1 MLHSPARPSE
11 LDRTITP
18 RTREGKTR
26 YMPRPIWKG
35 AITFGMISI
44 PVKLYGATESKDL
57 AFNTLHAE
65 CKSRLKQKRWCP
77 VHDREVT
84 ADEVVRAYEYVK
96 DQYIEIL
103 DEDLEA
109 MPMPSKHTI
118 ELTSFVKQSDIDPVY
133 FERTYYLEPDQVG
146 LKPHALLMRA
156 LKTKG
161 VCAVAKVALR
171 NKESLCVLR
180 TGDNNVLMLET
191 LYYPDEIRTA
201 ELPSAPDVMVSQPE
215 LNMALSLVEMLEE
228 PFDPK
233 KYHDQYRNAL
243 LDVIEAKRTGHELV
257 ATPETPAPQTV
268 DLMAALKASLEAA
281 RKGKSDS
288 DAAVAS
294 GADGAAAKAKAKG
307 KGKTKDEPEEAEE
320 ELAAAF

>member
-1 MLHSPARPSE
+1 MA
-11 LDRTITP
+11 
-18 RTREGKTR
+18 
-26 YMPRPIWKG
+26 RPIWKG

-96 DQYIEIL
+96 DQYIEVL
-103 DEDLEA
+103 DEDLDK

-146 LKPHALLMRA
+146 LKPYALLLRA
-156 LKTKG
+156 LKTKQ
-161 VCAVAKVALR
+161 VSAVAKIALR

-180 TGDNNVLMLET
+180 PSENNLLMLET

-201 ELPSAPDVMVSQPE
+201 DLQAAPDVMVSQPE

-233 KYHDQYRNAL
+233 KYHDEYRNAL
-243 LDVIEAKRTGHELV
+243 LEVIEAKRTGQELV
-257 ATPETPAPQTV
+257 AAPETPMPQTV

-281 RKGKSDS
+281 KKGK
-288 DAAVAS
+288 AVAE
-294 GADGAAAKAKAKG
+294 AEPAAEAKKRG
-307 KGKTKDEPEEAEE
+307 KKKDEPEQEE
-320 ELAAAF
+320 ELAVAF

>member
-1 MLHSPARPSE
+1 
-11 LDRTITP
+11 
-18 RTREGKTR
+18 
-26 YMPRPIWKG
+26 MPRPIWKG

-103 DEDLEA
+103 DEDLEK

-133 FERTYYLEPDQVG
+133 FERTYYLEPDDIG
-146 LKPHALLMRA
+146 LKPYALLMRA
-156 LKTKG
+156 LKTKQ
-161 VCAVAKVALR
+161 VAAVAKVALR

-180 TGDNNVLMLET
+180 PSENNLLMLET

-201 ELPSAPDVMVSQPE
+201 EVQAAPDVMVSQPE

-233 KYHDQYRNAL
+233 KYHDEYRNAL
-243 LDVIEAKRTGHELV
+243 LEVIEAKRTGQELV
-257 ATPETPAPQTV
+257 ATPEAPLPQTV

-281 RKGKSDS
+281 KKGK
-288 DAAVAS
+288 AVAET
-294 GADGAAAKAKAKG
+294 AEAAPAPAAAKKGGKKA
-307 KGKTKDEPEEAEE
+307 KDEPEEQEE
-320 ELAAAF
+320 ELAVAF

>member
-1 MLHSPARPSE
+1 V
-11 LDRTITP
+11 
-18 RTREGKTR
+18 
-26 YMPRPIWKG
+26 PRPIWKG

-44 PVKLYGATESKDL
+44 PVKLFGATESKDL

-96 DQYIEIL
+96 DQYIEVL
-103 DEDLEA
+103 DEDLEKL
-109 MPMPSKHTI
+109 PIPSKHTI
-118 ELTSFVKQSDIDPVY
+118 ELTSFVKQADIDPVY
-133 FERTYYLEPDQVG
+133 FERTYFLEPEQVG
-146 LKPHALLMRA
+146 LKPYALLMRA
-156 LKTKG
+156 LKTKQ
-161 VCAVAKVALR
+161 VSAVAKIALR

-180 TGDNNVLMLET
+180 PSENNLLMLET

-201 ELPSAPDVMVSQPE
+201 EIQAAPDVMVSQPE

-233 KYHDQYRNAL
+233 KYHDEYRNAL
-243 LDVIEAKRTGHELV
+243 LEVIEAKRTGQELV
-257 ATPETPAPQTV
+257 ATPEAPMPQTV

-281 RKGKSDS
+281 RKGKPVADASD
-288 DAAVAS
+288 DAAP
-294 GADGAAAKAKAKG
+294 AAAKKGSKKKAQP
-307 KGKTKDEPEEAEE
+307 EPEEE
-320 ELAAAF
+320 ELAVAF